1 MVMEC
6 IILRERHL
14 NSYLIN
20 KEQMEKNII
29 IIDDED
35 QNPQKD
41 YIESKLHQD
50 FDVEVH
56 LINTTEDTLGDDGTI
71 DEAILKD
78 RLLEIMKGRSID
90 LVLTDYEL
98 SDDKFTGID
107 VVKLVKECR
116 QSVPVIMYSGKKKEV
131 LARLLGDYK
140 DRDEDELIA
149 SINEFMSWGI
159 EEFIGRGN
167 YSDDA
172 IKFIKKKK
180 KTQVDDVFIQ
190 KLREIGDQKCEVG
203 LPVWR
208 DLTLNKICDIIENK
222 KDARSESWTDDLIEQ
237 VVAYI
242 TKSTEE

>member
-1 MVMEC
+1 
-6 IILRERHL
+6 
-14 NSYLIN
+14 
-20 KEQMEKNII
+20 
-29 IIDDED
+29 
-35 QNPQKD
+35 
-41 YIESKLHQD
+41 
-50 FDVEVH
+50 
-56 LINTTEDTLGDDGTI
+56 
-71 DEAILKD
+71 
-78 RLLEIMKGRSID
+78 
-90 LVLTDYEL
+90 
-98 SDDKFTGID
+98 
-107 VVKLVKECR
+107 
-116 QSVPVIMYSGKKKEV
+116 MYSGKKKEV

-149 SINEFMSWGI
+149 SINEFMSWGS